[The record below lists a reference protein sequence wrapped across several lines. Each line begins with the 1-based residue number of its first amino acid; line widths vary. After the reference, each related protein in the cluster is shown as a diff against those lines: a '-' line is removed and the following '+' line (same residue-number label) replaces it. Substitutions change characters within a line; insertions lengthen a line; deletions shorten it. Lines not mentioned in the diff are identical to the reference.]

1 MKSASAWPAAFVCR
15 LLFYVEY
22 NKEPALS
29 ANNSSETSSSDTCSF
44 SIISFIKNRK
54 KSLPGE
60 CPKVLILYKLQAC
73 SPTVLAATARKICAQ
88 NRANSHVF
96 IYCEQTKRYIQKSK
110 KSLPAA
116 FGHMYAAYLFF
127 SLWLPNCSV
136 PAFKNFSQY
145 PIKHELSY
153 QSFLHYI
160 FISILI
166 ILHHYYCVGVVE
178 HSRCIHTNISIG
190 FHIPELQQSRP
201 QYGEITVFWMNL
213 WGNCVDG
220 I

>member
-1 MKSASAWPAAFVCR
+1 MKSASTWPAAFVCR

-29 ANNSSETSSSDTCSF
+29 ANNSSETSSLDTPSF
-44 SIISFIKNRK
+44 YIISFIKNRK

-60 CPKVLILYKLQAC
+60 CPKVLILFKLQTC

-96 IYCEQTKRYIQKSK
+96 IYCVQTKRYIQKSK

-116 FGHMYAAYLFF
+116 FGNMYSAYLFF

-153 QSFLHYI
+153 RSFLHYI

-166 ILHHYYCVGVVE
+166 ILNHYYCVGVVG
-178 HSRCIHTNISIG
+178 HSSCTHTNISIG
-190 FHIPELQQSRP
+190 FFLPELQQSRP
-201 QYGEITVFWMNL
+201 QYGEITVFL
-213 WGNCVDG
+213 DESVGNCVDG

>member
-1 MKSASAWPAAFVCR
+1 MKSASARPAAFVWR

-116 FGHMYAAYLFF
+116 FGIMYSAYLFF
-127 SLWLPNCSV
+127 SLWLPIFSV
-136 PAFKNFSQY
+136 PAFKNFSQN
-145 PIKHELSY
+145 PIKHGLTF
-153 QSFLHYI
+153 QSFLHCI
-160 FISILI
+160 FI
-166 ILHHYYCVGVVE
+166 
-178 HSRCIHTNISIG
+178 
-190 FHIPELQQSRP
+190 
-201 QYGEITVFWMNL
+201 
-213 WGNCVDG
+213 
-220 I
+220 

>member
-1 MKSASAWPAAFVCR
+1 MLNVKHAERVFCQSAVFVCR
-15 LLFYVEY
+15 LPFYVEY

-29 ANNSSETSSSDTCSF
+29 ANNSSETSSLDTRSF

-110 KSLPAA
+110 KRFRQPLVTYMQ
-116 FGHMYAAYLFF
+116 HTYF
-127 SLWLPNCSV
+127 SLCGC
-136 PAFKNFSQY
+136 PASLCRRLK
-145 PIKHELSY
+145 
-153 QSFLHYI
+153 
-160 FISILI
+160 IS
-166 ILHHYYCVGVVE
+166 HK
-178 HSRCIHTNISIG
+178 
-190 FHIPELQQSRP
+190 IPLNM
-201 QYGEITVFWMNL
+201 G
-213 WGNCVDG
+213 
-220 I
+220 